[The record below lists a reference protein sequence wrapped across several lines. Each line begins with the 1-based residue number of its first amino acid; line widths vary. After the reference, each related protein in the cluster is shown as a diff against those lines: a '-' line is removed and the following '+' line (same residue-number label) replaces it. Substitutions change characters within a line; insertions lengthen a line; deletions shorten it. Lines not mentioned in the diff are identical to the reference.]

1 MTLARTAWLAR
12 FARFGRFALFTLAAS
27 RAGAQT
33 ADAPLPPVPD
43 RIAPAVR
50 NSLSRVRAPLL
61 ARTEAFNARVP
72 DFTARCGP
80 GTIPA
85 EDKVRLAAC
94 GAEFG
99 GLQALSDSIVVEK
112 ASFITALEAAVA
124 AADARCADVTRQLA
138 QDRLALVRQQRVSES
153 MVAELEA
160 WAKESAEAAN
170 NAAWLGATTLF
181 GNAAKQLQTREASAT
196 AFKGVLTRAE
206 AQLGARGAPIAVLRD
221 RIARA
226 SRGYVSARMQA
237 VAGNTMAHVGDA
249 SELLNYAKTE
259 AGVIAGFQASADA
272 DIRAALTDP
281 VLQQYVQTD
290 ATALELVRATLD
302 QLAGTPAL
310 EPLAKPYAL
319 AAFIVDYGYEASKW
333 AASRARILQNAQ
345 LSDEQL
351 KAVAALSAQMER
363 TVARLQACRAA
374 P

>member
-1 MTLARTAWLAR
+1 MTFARTA
-12 FARFGRFALFTLAAS
+12 TLALISLAAI
-27 RAGAQT
+27 RAGAQVS
-33 ADAPLPPVPD
+33 DRPLPPVPD
-43 RIAPAVR
+43 RLPPTVR
-50 NSLSRVRAPLL
+50 DSLARVRAPLL

-72 DFTARCGP
+72 DFTTRCGP

-85 EDKVRLAAC
+85 EDKARLAAC

-99 GLQALSDSIVVEK
+99 GLKALSDSIVLEK
-112 ASFITALEAAVA
+112 AGFISALEAAIA
-124 AADARCADVTRQLA
+124 AADARCADITRQLA

-160 WAKESAEAAN
+160 WAKESAEAAS

-196 AFKGVLTRAE
+196 AFQGVLTRAE
-206 AQLGARGAPIAVLRD
+206 AQLGTRGAPIAALRD

-226 SRGYVSARMQA
+226 SRGYASARMHA

-259 AGVIAGFQASADA
+259 AGVIAGLQSGADA
-272 DIRAALTDP
+272 DVRAALNDP
-281 VLQQYVQTD
+281 VFQRFVQTD
-290 ATALELVRATLD
+290 ATALDLVRATLD

-310 EPLAKPYAL
+310 EPLAKPYAV
-319 AAFIVDYGYEASKW
+319 AAFVVDYGYEASKW
-333 AASRARILQNAQ
+333 TASRARILQNAQ